1 MHLERD
7 AAGFT
12 HVQGDAGMTGF
23 TFRRAEDADF
33 EAVLALSIRAMR
45 VHLERIGRYDPERR
59 RARMR
64 RQFDAGILQVIE
76 QDGILAGCIGV
87 EDKGGWVEIH
97 SLFLDDHA
105 QGRGLGAAVWRA
117 VLAAHPGRVF
127 RLEVLKQSPARR
139 FWERHGFTQIDDLPF
154 DWLMQRLPD

>member
-1 MHLERD
+1 
-7 AAGFT
+7 
-12 HVQGDAGMTGF
+12 MTDF
-23 TFRRAEDADF
+23 MLRPAEAADF

-45 VHLERIGRYDPERR
+45 PHLDRLGRFDPDRR
-59 RARMR
+59 RQRMR
-64 RQFDAGILQVIE
+64 RQFDAGFLRLIE
-76 QDGILAGCIGV
+76 QDGGLAGCIGV

-139 FWERHGFTQIDDLPF
+139 FWERQGFTPVGEQPF
-154 DWLMQRLPD
+154 DWVMERGATG